1 MVDPWQRVR
10 RTVDCHWLLAD
21 VVLASVTGQ
30 TRLQKRLYG
39 SLLLAEKLPDGVI
52 GAALVASAR
61 RPRPAAE
68 SERHRWLR
76 RWA

>member
-1 MVDPWQRVR
+1 MVDPWRRVR
-10 RTVDCHWLLAD
+10 RTIDCHWLLAD
-21 VVLASVTGQ
+21 VVLTSVTGQ

-39 SLLLAEKLPDGVI
+39 SLLLAEKLPDG
-52 GAALVASAR
+52 AALVASAR

-68 SERHRWLR
+68 SERHRRLR